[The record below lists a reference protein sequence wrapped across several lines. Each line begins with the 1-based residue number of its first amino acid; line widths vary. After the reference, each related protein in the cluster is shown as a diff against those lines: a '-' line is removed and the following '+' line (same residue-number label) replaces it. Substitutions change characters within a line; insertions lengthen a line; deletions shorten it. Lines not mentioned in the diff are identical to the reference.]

1 MSSHHHKEQR
11 QVAAT
16 ACPIAIQ
23 VDPQAH
29 LVAVFTGI
37 EGCEIMDTV
46 IDNVKS
52 TVHYKQEGPL
62 YCM

>member
-1 MSSHHHKEQR
+1 MSSHHHKKQR

-29 LVAVFTGI
+29 LIAVFTCI
-37 EGCEIMDTV
+37 EGCEIMDPK
-46 IDNVKS
+46 IEKECQMS
-52 TVHYKQEGPL
+52 IIA
-62 YCM
+62 